1 MDKVYENILVPV
13 DGSQEAKLALEKAVA
28 VVKRNNAHIDLL
40 NVLDTR
46 SVTYNYAGMSD
57 GSITYQ
63 LVNESKEYL
72 NRLVEHLRSTDG
84 FTNADIHIRL
94 GNPKT
99 VIAYDFP
106 HDHKVDL
113 IMMGASGL
121 SAMQRAVMGSVTS
134 FVNRNAIVDVLVIR
148 TTVQNEQI
156 ENNNKKKK

>member
-1 MDKVYENILVPV
+1 MPV
-13 DGSQEAKLALEKAVA
+13 DGSKEAKLALEKAVA
-28 VVKRNNAHIDLL
+28 VAKRNHAHIDLL

-46 SVTYNYAGMSD
+46 AVTYNYAGMSD

-72 NRLVEHLRSTDG
+72 SKLVNHLRSTDS
-84 FTNADIHIRL
+84 FTDVDIHIRL

-106 HDHKVDL
+106 KDHQVDL

-134 FVNRNAIVDVLVIR
+134 FVNRNAIVDVLVVR
-148 TTVQNEQI
+148 TSVQNEQVD
-156 ENNNKKKK
+156 K

>member
-1 MDKVYENILVPV
+1 MDQVYKNILVPV
-13 DGSQEAKLALEKAVA
+13 DGSKEAKLALEKAVA
-28 VVKRNNAHIDLL
+28 VAKRNHAHIDLL

-46 SVTYNYAGMSD
+46 AVTYNYAGMSD

-63 LVNESKEYL
+63 LVNEAKEYL
-72 NRLVEHLRSTDG
+72 SKLVDHLRSTDS
-84 FTNADIHIRL
+84 FTDVDIHIRL

-106 HDHKVDL
+106 KDHQVDL

-134 FVNRNAIVDVLVIR
+134 FVNRNAIVDVLVVR
-148 TTVQNEQI
+148 TSVQNEQI
-156 ENNNKKKK
+156 EDGK

>member
-1 MDKVYENILVPV
+1 MGQVYKNILVPV
-13 DGSQEAKLALEKAVA
+13 DGSKEAKLALEKAVA
-28 VVKRNNAHIDLL
+28 VAKRNHAHIDLL

-46 SVTYNYAGMSD
+46 AVTYNYAGMSD

-72 NRLVEHLRSTDG
+72 SKLVNHLRSTDS
-84 FTNADIHIRL
+84 FTDVDIHIRL

-106 HDHKVDL
+106 KDHQVDL

-134 FVNRNAIVDVLVIR
+134 FVNRNAIVDVLVVR
-148 TTVQNEQI
+148 TSVQNEQVD
-156 ENNNKKKK
+156 K